1 MTLSREDL
9 TQRVQPWLEPISA
22 ATPSGSSARY
32 EPEYERIL
40 LEVGKL
46 EAPTGGAVDW
56 VQVATLGKK
65 LLGSKSKDMLL
76 AAYTGF
82 ALFAPKKSLAGLL
95 EGMVLVSELTDR
107 FWDSLFPDGK
117 RQKARANAVGWFVQ
131 RVSVSI
137 GDVVPT
143 SADREVVEALVP
155 AAQRLAEVCRTRLT
169 EGGPAFGPLM
179 EALERLRL
187 QLPPEAP
194 PPPPPAPEAA
204 PATSPS
210 AGTPS
215 TPASAQAAASAP
227 VATPT
232 LPARGADATGWLRE
246 VGAALCQA
254 AADLRRAGPADPVS
268 YRLLRTGLWLH
279 LTQAPPRGPDGRCP
293 FPGLPQDV
301 RAQMQALATNAK
313 WTELLEE
320 AESALIQNRFQMDLH
335 RFSAAALAGLG
346 HTAARTALVAE
357 LGAWLRRV
365 PEAADLSASDGSP
378 VADAQTRAWL
388 DLEVGG
394 GGGNAP
400 GAGAGTDPT
409 AEVVGEA
416 KSLFATGKGAEAL
429 ALLQGR
435 VQTADSGR
443 ARFRLRLELAKLCA
457 PNQLA
462 VARALYAALARECT
476 AHDLDTWE
484 PAITA
489 ECLEG
494 LLSSRPGGAL
504 SEEDAGYFQRL
515 CRISPS
521 AAARVQT

>member
-1 MTLSREDL
+1 MTLTREDL

-40 LEVGKL
+40 VEVSKL
-46 EAPTGGAVDW
+46 EAPTGGVVDW

-65 LLGSKSKDMLL
+65 LLGSKSKDMLV

-117 RQKARANAVGWFVQ
+117 RQKARANAVSWFVQ
-131 RVSVSI
+131 RVSLSI
-137 GDVVPT
+137 GDLVPAP
-143 SADREVVEALVP
+143 ADREVVEALIP

-179 EALERLRL
+179 EALERLQL
-187 QLPPEAP
+187 QLPPEAA
-194 PPPPPAPEAA
+194 PPPPAPEAA
-204 PATSPS
+204 PSSQSGSAATSAPS
-210 AGTPS
+210 P
-215 TPASAQAAASAP
+215 AAAPSPGVAP
-227 VATPT
+227 A

-254 AADLRRAGPADPVS
+254 AADVRRAGPADPAC

-293 FPGLPQDV
+293 FPPLPADM
-301 RAQMQALATNAK
+301 RAQMQALASNAK
-313 WTELLEE
+313 WMELLEE
-320 AESALIQNRFQMDLH
+320 AESALIQHRFQVDLH

-346 HTAARTALVAE
+346 HTAARAALIAE

-365 PEAADLSASDGSP
+365 PDAAELSASDGSP

-388 DLEVGG
+388 DLEVRGG
-394 GGGNAP
+394 GGRAP
-400 GAGAGTDPT
+400 GAGAGPDPT
-409 AEVVGEA
+409 AEAVGEA

-429 ALLQGR
+429 ALLQVR

-457 PNQLA
+457 PNQPA

-484 PAITA
+484 PALTA

-494 LLSSRPGGAL
+494 LLSSRASGAL
-504 SEEDAGYFQRL
+504 SDEDAGYFQRL

>member
-1 MTLSREDL
+1 MTLTREDL

-32 EPEYERIL
+32 EPDYERIL
-40 LEVGKL
+40 VEVAKL

-65 LLGSKSKDMLL
+65 LLGSKSKDMLV

-82 ALFAPKKSLAGLL
+82 ALYAPKKSLAGLL

-107 FWDSLFPDGK
+107 FWDTLFPDGK

-131 RVSVSI
+131 RVSLSI
-137 GDVVPT
+137 GDVVPAP
-143 SADREVVEALVP
+143 ADREVVEALIP

-169 EGGPAFGPLM
+169 EGGPAFSPLM

-194 PPPPPAPEAA
+194 PPPAPEPAPSA
-204 PATSPS
+204 SPS
-210 AGTPS
+210 TGAPTTSAPS
-215 TPASAQAAASAP
+215 SAASAP
-227 VATPT
+227 VGAPV

-254 AADLRRAGPADPVS
+254 AADVRRAGPADPVS

-293 FPGLPQDV
+293 FPGLPPDV
-301 RAQMQALATNAK
+301 RAQMQALASNAK
-313 WTELLEE
+313 WMELLEE
-320 AESALIQNRFQMDLH
+320 AESALIQHRFQLDLH

-346 HTAARTALVAE
+346 HTAARAALLAE

-365 PEAADLSASDGSP
+365 PDAVDLSASDGSP

-388 DLEVGG
+388 DLEVRGG
-394 GGGNAP
+394 GGTAPGP
-400 GAGAGTDPT
+400 GAGADPT
-409 AEVVGEA
+409 AEAVREA
-416 KSLFATGKGAEAL
+416 KSLFASGKGAEAL

-457 PNQLA
+457 PSQPA

-484 PAITA
+484 PALTA

-494 LLSSRPGGAL
+494 LLSSRASGAL